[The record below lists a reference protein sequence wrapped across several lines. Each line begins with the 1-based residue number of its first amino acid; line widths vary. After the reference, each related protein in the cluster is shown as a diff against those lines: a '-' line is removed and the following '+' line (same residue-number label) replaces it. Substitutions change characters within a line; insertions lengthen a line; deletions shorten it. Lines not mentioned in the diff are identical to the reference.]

1 MRYKREQETERER
14 KRGIRR
20 EDERERE
27 REIGGRK
34 NGGFIL
40 IPYRQNLSYVYS
52 FLSDN
57 S

>member
-1 MRYKREQETERER
+1 MR
-14 KRGIRR
+14 
-20 EDERERE
+20 ERERE
-27 REIGGRK
+27 RERLGAVRMEV
-34 NGGFIL
+34 FIL